1 MNIDDV
7 RVALTVLT
15 FVVFVGIAFWAYSRR
30 RTRDFDEAANLPFS
44 GHDFGAED
52 DRRNSG
58 KENKR

>member
-1 MNIDDV
+1 VNIDDV

-30 RTRDFDEAANLPFS
+30 RHRDFDEAANLPFS
-44 GHDFGAED
+44 GHDFGED
-52 DRRNSG
+52 DRVDSG